1 MKIFSIN
8 FDHIKRLMLVL
19 SARNH
24 VIICK
29 DNKMFEKKTVI
40 FIEQYMQYK
49 IKKTNKPFFRSF
61 THQNSICNNY
71 QILNISFLLFK
82 YKSYLYSCQS
92 LFDRICKCLW
102 PKYALLMLSINI
114 IKNAELKT
122 LPCLTPDSEL
132 NNIMYENIFY
142 LLFYYTCTWII

>member
-1 MKIFSIN
+1 MSVWDNMEQFAFFSSTSMKIFSIN

-49 IKKTNKPFFRSF
+49 IKNKQ
-61 THQNSICNNY
+61 T
-71 QILNISFLLFK
+71 LFQK
-82 YKSYLYSCQS
+82 
-92 LFDRICKCLW
+92 
-102 PKYALLMLSINI
+102 
-114 IKNAELKT
+114 
-122 LPCLTPDSEL
+122 
-132 NNIMYENIFY
+132 FY
-142 LLFYYTCTWII
+142 PSKFNMQ

>member
-1 MKIFSIN
+1 MIILKDLCS
-8 FDHIKRLMLVL
+8 
-19 SARNH
+19 RNH

-61 THQNSICNNY
+61 TLQNSICNNY

-82 YKSYLYSCQS
+82 YKSYLYNMCRDIRNGCQS
-92 LFDRICKCLW
+92 LFDRICKFLW

>member
-1 MKIFSIN
+1 MEQFAFFSSTSMKIFSID

-49 IKKTNKPFFRSF
+49 IKKNKQ
-61 THQNSICNNY
+61 T
-71 QILNISFLLFK
+71 LFQK
-82 YKSYLYSCQS
+82 
-92 LFDRICKCLW
+92 
-102 PKYALLMLSINI
+102 
-114 IKNAELKT
+114 
-122 LPCLTPDSEL
+122 
-132 NNIMYENIFY
+132 FY
-142 LLFYYTCTWII
+142 PSKFNMQ

>member
-1 MKIFSIN
+1 MEQFAFFSSTSMKIFSIN

-49 IKKTNKPFFRSF
+49 IKKNKQ
-61 THQNSICNNY
+61 T
-71 QILNISFLLFK
+71 LFQK
-82 YKSYLYSCQS
+82 
-92 LFDRICKCLW
+92 
-102 PKYALLMLSINI
+102 
-114 IKNAELKT
+114 
-122 LPCLTPDSEL
+122 
-132 NNIMYENIFY
+132 FY
-142 LLFYYTCTWII
+142 PSKFNMQ

>member
-1 MKIFSIN
+1 MEQFAFFSSTSMKIFSIN

-49 IKKTNKPFFRSF
+49 IKKKQTNPFSEV
-61 THQNSICNNY
+61 
-71 QILNISFLLFK
+71 LPFK
-82 YKSYLYSCQS
+82 IQ
-92 LFDRICKCLW
+92 
-102 PKYALLMLSINI
+102 YAII
-114 IKNAELKT
+114 IK
-122 LPCLTPDSEL
+122 
-132 NNIMYENIFY
+132 Y
-142 LLFYYTCTWII
+142 

>member
-1 MKIFSIN
+1 
-8 FDHIKRLMLVL
+8 MLVL

-49 IKKTNKPFFRSF
+49 IKKNKQTLFQKF
-61 THQNSICNNY
+61 TLQNSKCNNY

-82 YKSYLYSCQS
+82 YKSYLYNMCR
-92 LFDRICKCLW
+92 DIRNGC
-102 PKYALLMLSINI
+102 
-114 IKNAELKT
+114 
-122 LPCLTPDSEL
+122 
-132 NNIMYENIFY
+132 
-142 LLFYYTCTWII
+142 

>member
-1 MKIFSIN
+1 MEQFAFFSSTSMKIFSIN

-61 THQNSICNNY
+61 TLQNSICNNY

-82 YKSYLYSCQS
+82 YKSYLYNMCR
-92 LFDRICKCLW
+92 DIRNGC
-102 PKYALLMLSINI
+102 
-114 IKNAELKT
+114 
-122 LPCLTPDSEL
+122 
-132 NNIMYENIFY
+132 
-142 LLFYYTCTWII
+142 

>member
-1 MKIFSIN
+1 MKKFSIN

-49 IKKTNKPFFRSF
+49 IKKQTNPFSEVLPIKI
-61 THQNSICNNY
+61 Q
-71 QILNISFLLFK
+71 
-82 YKSYLYSCQS
+82 
-92 LFDRICKCLW
+92 
-102 PKYALLMLSINI
+102 YAII
-114 IKNAELKT
+114 IK
-122 LPCLTPDSEL
+122 
-132 NNIMYENIFY
+132 Y
-142 LLFYYTCTWII
+142 